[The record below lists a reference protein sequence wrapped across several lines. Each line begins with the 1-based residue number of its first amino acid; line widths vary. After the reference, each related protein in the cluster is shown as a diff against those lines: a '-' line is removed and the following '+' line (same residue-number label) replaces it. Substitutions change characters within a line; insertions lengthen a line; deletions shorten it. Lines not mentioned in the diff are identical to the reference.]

1 MNHIQ
6 NIHNWVELSSGPHSI
21 VTVIFGLLK
30 DIAKMG
36 KAIAD
41 LIGLVK

>member
-1 MNHIQ
+1 ME
-6 NIHNWVELSSGPHSI
+6 NIENWVALSTDDNSI
-21 VTVIFGLLK
+21 VTVILGLLK